1 MQVAIVGGGI
11 AGVALALELC
21 RHQHLDVTLFEA
33 VQAFGEVGSG
43 VSFGAN
49 AVRGIKALGIG
60 EPYEQIATGRRNPGR
75 AFVLNGV
82 GVSTAATE
90 APILLRVWVS
100 LRYTVQ
106 IVAADRKLTQWV
118 SFQSAP
124 TAQKINFTQQLIYR
138 RQHELKRGLILKLT
152 VLDLLTDP
160 WDHNLPAK
168 RGVQGLPQLRLGA
181 HTA

>member
-1 MQVAIVGGGI
+1 LQVAIVGGGI

-75 AFVLNGV
+75 ACFEWRRGVDGSYRGANFAEGV
-82 GVSTAATE
+82 GQSSVH
-90 APILLRVWVS
+90 R
-100 LRYTVQ
+100 
-106 IVAADRKLTQWV
+106 ADCCR
-118 SFQSAP
+118 
-124 TAQKINFTQQLIYR
+124 
-138 RQHELKRGLILKLT
+138 
-152 VLDLLTDP
+152 
-160 WDHNLPAK
+160 
-168 RGVQGLPQLRLGA
+168 
-181 HTA
+181 